1 MKSSLVVTILA
12 ALLASVTAQPLRSGP
27 AKIPH
32 FVPPDVASA
41 TAIPFPPD
49 SLAAGVVTLSVSLD
63 STGKIQSVTVVRDLP
78 SMTGVVTAAVQSW
91 TFTPATL
98 NGSAVPSTIYVSAV
112 FNLFNPGGAA
122 SQTLFLAPPQS
133 LPAAGAEYAPP
144 QITSASFATY
154 PPNSVASGTVVLDV
168 TVNAAGQAAKVR
180 VVRDVPS
187 LTAPSVS
194 AVKTWGFNSATVK
207 NQPIAAKTIIAFVF
221 QRSLS

>member
-1 MKSSLVVTILA
+1 MKSNSAIMILA
-12 ALLASVTAQPLRSGP
+12 AFFVSVVAQPARSGS
-27 AKIPH
+27 AEVPH
-32 FVPPDVASA
+32 FVPPDVAST

-63 STGKIQSVTVVRDLP
+63 STGKMQGVTIVRDLP
-78 SMTGVVTAAVQSW
+78 SMTGVVTAALQSW

-98 NGSAVPSTIYVSAV
+98 DGNAVPSTICVSAV

-122 SQTLFLAPPQS
+122 SRALFLAPPQS

-154 PPNSVASGTVVLDV
+154 PPNSVAAGTVVLDL
-168 TVNAAGQAAKVR
+168 TVNAAGQATKVR
-180 VVRDVPS
+180 VVRGVPS
-187 LTAPSVS
+187 LTTASVS

-207 NQPIAAKTIIAFVF
+207 NKPVAAKTIIAFVF